1 MYYKGQ
7 RPYEKG
13 NKKGIEEGVRG
24 GGKANRKAE
33 PFSDE
38 RLGKTECES

>member
-13 NKKGIEEGVRG
+13 NEKGIERGVIA
-24 GGKANRKAE
+24 GGKATRKAE
-33 PFSDE
+33 PLSGE
-38 RLGKTECES
+38 RLGKT